1 MDLKSRLKEYEGTL
15 AYQQHIGTYRNGKF
29 RVYKDS
35 LQKNTIGYGHLVLP
49 GENFSDG
56 ITEQEALT
64 LLDNDIAIARSQLVK
79 LNLVK
84 LPSDWNDLLVI
95 MLFQLGL
102 TGTMRFKKMI
112 AALQVHNYKEATN
125 QMRDSLWYRQTP
137 NRVNQMISVL
147 INK

>member
-1 MDLKSRLKEYEGTL
+1 MDIKTRLIEYEGSK
-15 AYQQHIGTYRNGKF
+15 AYQTKLGYFRNGKF

-102 TGTMRFKKMI
+102 TGTIRFKKMI
-112 AALQVHNYKEATN
+112 AALQVHNYPEAIK